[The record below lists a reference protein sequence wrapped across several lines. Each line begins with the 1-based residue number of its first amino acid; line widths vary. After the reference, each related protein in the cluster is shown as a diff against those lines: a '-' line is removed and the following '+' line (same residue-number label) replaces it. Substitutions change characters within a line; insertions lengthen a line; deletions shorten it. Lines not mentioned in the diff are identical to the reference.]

1 MVNSVRVMYNKG
13 MCMEIIGILFV
24 YVFYR
29 ALTSESR
36 SIARQRKVAERY
48 EKEAMELWDDE

>member
-13 MCMEIIGILFV
+13 MRMEIIGILFV

-36 SIARQRKVAERY
+36 SLARQRKVAERY
-48 EKEAMELWDDE
+48 EKESMELWDDE

>member
-1 MVNSVRVMYNKG
+1 MYNRG
-13 MCMEIIGILFV
+13 MSMEIIGILFV

-29 ALTSESR
+29 SLTSKSR

>member
-1 MVNSVRVMYNKG
+1 
-13 MCMEIIGILFV
+13 MEILGILFI

-36 SIARQRKVAERY
+36 SIARQRKVAELY
-48 EKEAMELWDDE
+48 EKKSMELWDDE

>member
-1 MVNSVRVMYNKG
+1 VVNSVRVMYNKG
-13 MCMEIIGILFV
+13 MRMEIIGILFV

-36 SIARQRKVAERY
+36 SLARQRKVAERY
-48 EKEAMELWDDE
+48 EKESMELWDDE

>member
-1 MVNSVRVMYNKG
+1 
-13 MCMEIIGILFV
+13 MEIIIMLFI

-48 EKEAMELWDDE
+48 EKEAMELWEDDNN

>member
-1 MVNSVRVMYNKG
+1 MYNRG
-13 MCMEIIGILFV
+13 MSMEIIGILFV

-36 SIARQRKVAERY
+36 SLARQRKVAERY
-48 EKEAMELWDDE
+48 EKEAMELWDNE